1 MPLDQSHL
9 DLIFL
14 LRYGVDKF
22 SDSLTP
28 ILNLTSIAKLL
39 KMSCS
44 TVSSHLHKSVEL
56 KQKGAV
62 YVKTSRSKLR

>member
-9 DLIFL
+9 DLLFL

-39 KMSCS
+39 NMSRS

-56 KQKGAV
+56 K
-62 YVKTSRSKLR
+62 